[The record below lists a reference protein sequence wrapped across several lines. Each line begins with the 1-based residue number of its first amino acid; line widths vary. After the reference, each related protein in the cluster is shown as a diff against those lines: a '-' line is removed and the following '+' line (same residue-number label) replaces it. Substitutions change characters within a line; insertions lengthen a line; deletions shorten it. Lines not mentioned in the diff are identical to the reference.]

1 MTQNNHPELVIGD
14 QGIVKENIRVVI
26 LINEINNNL
35 YLGYP
40 LIFHNIILIYW
51 QHWNTETFLDKNTS
65 EDTAHLLASVH
76 LLIRRANQNHTQK
89 LPHNNH
95 TFTKF
100 VEKFVKQINE
110 KSPNNHENHYD
121 VKRLF
126 DQIQYQHKTSTKLK
140 KELQQEKTVL
150 TARVKV

>member
-14 QGIVKENIRVVI
+14 QGI
-26 LINEINNNL
+26 
-35 YLGYP
+35 
-40 LIFHNIILIYW
+40 
-51 QHWNTETFLDKNTS
+51 DKNTS